1 MEIKV
6 YHNQDL
12 LIKSDLWKLVMGQIL
27 NMPFGHIIN
36 IDDLKLFV
44 NGVEVPK
51 PKDMEQEDKNNS

>member
-12 LIKSDLWKLVMGQIL
+12 LIKSDIWKLVMGQIL
-27 NMPFGHIIN
+27 NLPFGHIIN

>member
-12 LIKSDLWKLVMGQIL
+12 LIKSDIWKLVMGQIL
-27 NMPFGHIIN
+27 NLPFGHIIN

-51 PKDMEQEDKNNS
+51 SKDMEQEDKNDS

>member
-12 LIKSDLWKLVMGQIL
+12 LIKSDIWKLVMGQIL
-27 NMPFGHIIN
+27 NLPFGHIIN

-51 PKDMEQEDKNNS
+51 PKDMEQEDKNDS